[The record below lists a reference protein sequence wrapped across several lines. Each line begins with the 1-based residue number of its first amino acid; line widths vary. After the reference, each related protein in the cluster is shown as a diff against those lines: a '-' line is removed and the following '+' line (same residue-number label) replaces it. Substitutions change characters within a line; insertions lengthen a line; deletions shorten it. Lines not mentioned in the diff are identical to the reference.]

1 MYNENIDL
9 DDETTSSGGFD
20 FNSFYNNN
28 KKLIWVLIG
37 IIIFIIFV
45 SMITSCGRTTPSDNN
60 QENTNL
66 EPALVLN
73 NKSETVTIGSSK
85 QIFASVTNYPNAL
98 ITYSSSDENIATVSS
113 SGLITGKNLGTVTIN
128 VVYVHNNAKVYREEC
143 LVTVSLG
150 NDTIKLSSVTM
161 PDGDLIMGINSRF
174 ELSNKIIISPNG
186 AYIYQKHYESSNPN
200 VVTVDEN
207 GVVKSLSE
215 GTAYITLTVNNT
227 FECKIKVIVLNQNIN
242 AEIVNGPESITIAS
256 GLIKLKLS
264 EKKKIDY
271 TVTPANANTL
281 GIVFT
286 SSNPN
291 VVNVNNYGEI
301 TGLSEGSST
310 VTVTTPSGVS
320 SKTIVEVSKYGD
332 EVVVES
338 VSYSQTQIN
347 LTQGSSYSIDP
358 IIKPLDA
365 VDKTLTFTSSNPTV
379 VSVTPSNGISAIITA
394 NSVGTATIK
403 FTSSNGK
410 SGTVIVNVS
419 GNNNYNNNNYNNG
432 GSSNNGSS
440 SSNDD
445 NNSSSSSSNVKY
457 ATITSSVS
465 NISILSSSYTT
476 FKISANTKGTF
487 YLSTSRSEISYPSSQ
502 KKTIKVDAD
511 EEVEVKVQ
519 GSKSVNFDVNGYVN
533 IKFVPSD
540 SSLKEANKI
549 IKVVIK

>member
-161 PDGDLIMGINSRF
+161 PDGNLIMGINSRF

-256 GLIKLKLS
+256 G
-264 EKKKIDY
+264 
-271 TVTPANANTL
+271 
-281 GIVFT
+281 F
-286 SSNPN
+286 PN